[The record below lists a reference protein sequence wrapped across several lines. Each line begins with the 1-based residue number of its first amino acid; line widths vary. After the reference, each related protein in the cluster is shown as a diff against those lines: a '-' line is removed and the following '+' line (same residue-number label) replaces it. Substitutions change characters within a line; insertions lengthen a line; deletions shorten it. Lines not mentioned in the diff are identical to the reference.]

1 MTHPFI
7 GTWRA
12 DANPRAFLRFTE
24 DHQVQ
29 GSDGINRLV
38 TTWDEDGRIASADKS
53 EVADDGEDGNSGDVA
68 GKGAG
73 SKAMIR
79 PAMTTLMATPNLQ
92 AWVTGART
100 VEVRGD
106 ELVVF
111 DVRSQEVGKLRR
123 DLEAD

>member
-7 GTWRA
+7 GTWRSE
-12 DANPRAFLRFTE
+12 ANPKAFLRFTE

-38 TTWDEDGRIASADKS
+38 TTWDEDGTIASAAEGSDTDVSTDK
-53 EVADDGEDGNSGDVA
+53 GT
-68 GKGAG
+68 G
-73 SKAMIR
+73 SRATIR

-92 AWVTGART
+92 AWVTGARS

-111 DVRSQEVGKLRR
+111 DIRSHEVGTLRR
-123 DLEAD
+123 DDAG